1 MTPQGEAMMAR
12 DLGLDQ
18 EIATEILDN
27 KPATDFHNN
36 VRIWEQV
43 NNPTRESFKQAFPT
57 VDTEVKYE
65 YKKRIN
71 VSQNE
76 EMEYAL
82 ANN

>member
-1 MTPQGEAMMAR
+1 MTPMGEAMMAK

-43 NNPTRESFKQAFPT
+43 IKPTRESFKQAFPT
-57 VDTEVKYE
+57 VDTEV
-65 YKKRIN
+65 N
-71 VSQNE
+71 NE
-76 EMEYAL
+76 L
-82 ANN
+82 